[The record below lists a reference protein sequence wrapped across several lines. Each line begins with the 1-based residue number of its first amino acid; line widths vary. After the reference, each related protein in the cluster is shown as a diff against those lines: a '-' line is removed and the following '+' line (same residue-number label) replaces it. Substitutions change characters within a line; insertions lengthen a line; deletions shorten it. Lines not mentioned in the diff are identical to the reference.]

1 MEESE
6 LVLYDWINLA
16 AAWDTDVNTG
26 ELTSQGGDELE
37 SVNIISTIY
46 ARLRYLSG
54 SGCKLPTQL
63 VSLISCQGPW
73 SVSLSPCGLY
83 LAVLR
88 RNYLELRSHHDN
100 FATVKECT
108 QIAIDRKPQWR
119 KLFWSDSSSTGG
131 PAFIALASSR
141 GKVFLFDAELN
152 VTKRLD
158 PPSGSD
164 ISGNGIEHSIAGVHF
179 PRSKLK
185 SAQNRHY
192 VCVIHRNG
200 SCTLYRFDQKITATV
215 VRRDV
220 L

>member
-46 ARLRYLSG
+46 ARLGSLLRYAGLGTGLSG

-88 RNYLELRSHHDN
+88 RNYLDLRSHQ
-100 FATVKECT
+100 C
-108 QIAIDRKPQWR
+108 
-119 KLFWSDSSSTGG
+119 
-131 PAFIALASSR
+131 
-141 GKVFLFDAELN
+141 
-152 VTKRLD
+152 
-158 PPSGSD
+158 D
-164 ISGNGIEHSIAGVHF
+164 ITTIL
-179 PRSKLK
+179 R
-185 SAQNRHY
+185 Q
-192 VCVIHRNG
+192 
-200 SCTLYRFDQKITATV
+200 
-215 VRRDV
+215 
-220 L
+220 